1 MKIVSPRG
9 SDVIICSER
18 PDSPYLVL
26 KGPSPPAL
34 GGTVNLILSF
44 SNSGDTQLQV
54 QTPGGEEGV
63 TEPEPVHRVRITT
76 QINHLNKILT
86 KTGTFLSGFLIF
98 HMTFLFSFVINTWTL
113 LWMDSFLLSFPLSF
127 LDYMFLS
134 YFSYR
139 LLQPAESHSSARKS
153 LWKRCQGLFGSL
165 KRKKKFNGHSA
176 EEVNIVML
184 AGPAWA
190 NRNVFLCSCMSF
202 AVF

>member
-1 MKIVSPRG
+1 MFDFHDVVFCVIQLETSPERSQKRIEQVTCAPPTDPEERLQHSDEYEVMKIVSPRG

-76 QINHLNKILT
+76 QIDHLNKILT
-86 KTGTFLSGFLIF
+86 KTGTFLSGFQI
-98 HMTFLFSFVINTWTL
+98 SI
-113 LWMDSFLLSFPLSF
+113 
-127 LDYMFLS
+127 
-134 YFSYR
+134 
-139 LLQPAESHSSARKS
+139 
-153 LWKRCQGLFGSL
+153 
-165 KRKKKFNGHSA
+165 
-176 EEVNIVML
+176 
-184 AGPAWA
+184 
-190 NRNVFLCSCMSF
+190 
-202 AVF
+202 